1 MSRFFKGL
9 SIIIVTPI
17 LLIVCLGWGLFCAV
31 ILRGIDAQIL
41 EET

>member
-1 MSRFFKGL
+1 MRGFFKGL
-9 SIIIVTPI
+9 GIVIVAPI
-17 LLIVCLGWGLFCAV
+17 LLIICLGWGLFCAV